1 MPTIE
6 IEGYKFRFYS
16 TDRCEPP
23 HVHVFKGEKEAKIWL
38 EPVEVQA
45 NYGYNNKE
53 LNRIV
58 RLTKKH
64 RSLLL
69 EEWNV
74 HFSNK

>member
-16 TDRCEPP
+16 TDRQEPP

-38 EPVEVQA
+38 EPVDVQA
-45 NYGYNNKE
+45 NYGYNSSE

-58 RLTKKH
+58 KLTSKH
-64 RSLLL
+64 RSRLL
-69 EEWNV
+69 EVWNV
-74 HFSNK
+74 HFTNP

>member
-16 TDRCEPP
+16 TDRYEPP
-23 HVHVFKGEKEAKIWL
+23 HMHVFKGEKEAKIWL

-45 NYGYNNKE
+45 NYGYNNSE

-58 RLTKKH
+58 KLTRKH
-64 RSLLL
+64 RSRLL
-69 EEWNV
+69 EVWNA
-74 HFSNK
+74 HFTNP

>member
-16 TDRCEPP
+16 TDCYEPP

-45 NYGYNNKE
+45 NYGYNSSE

-58 RLTKKH
+58 KLTRKH
-64 RSLLL
+64 RSHLL
-69 EEWNV
+69 EVWNA
-74 HFSNK
+74 HFTNP